1 MEFMDAGTMKTR
13 ETPER
18 IVGEDFLETITRG
31 HSGYLEKKRTPTL
44 YYILKLLLI
53 LL

>member
-18 IVGEDFLETITRG
+18 IVGEDFLETITHG
-31 HSGYLEKKRTPTL
+31 HSVIWRKKEPQHF
-44 YYILKLLLI
+44 II
-53 LL
+53 F